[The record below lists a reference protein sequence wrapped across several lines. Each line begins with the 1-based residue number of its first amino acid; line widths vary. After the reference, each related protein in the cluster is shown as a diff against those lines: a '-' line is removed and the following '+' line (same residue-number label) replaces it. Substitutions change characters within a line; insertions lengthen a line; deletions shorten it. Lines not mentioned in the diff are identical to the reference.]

1 MIKQEIPTLWPVI
14 DGPAKGQH
22 FAMLHG
28 AEVLYVVPPPEPRN
42 EPMRKVRYELREL
55 RTGGYVWTSEPAPVA
70 TRRGPL
76 VISPAPGSRQHWFES
91 ELIARSGIKVGALA
105 IHSDGTG
112 YVNPHIQWL
121 WENHCE

>member
-14 DGPAKGQH
+14 DGPAKGQY
-22 FAMLHG
+22 FASLYG
-28 AEVLYVVPPPEPRN
+28 AEVLYVVPPT

-55 RTGGYVWTSEPAPVA
+55 RTGGYVWASEHTHVA

-76 VISPAPGSRQHWFES
+76 VVSHAPGSRQSKFES
-91 ELIARSGIKVGALA
+91 GLIARFGIKVGALA
-105 IHSDGTG
+105 IHSDGSG
-112 YVNPHIQWL
+112 YINPAIQWL